1 MNIERYRLAAEY
13 VRDAHVVDCAC
24 GTGFGSATLLQAG
37 ARSVDGVDLDREA
50 LEYAR
55 SRHALPGITFFE
67 ADALRFVPS
76 LAPSVWISVDTI
88 ERLPNP
94 VAYIA
99 RVAQLLPPGGRF
111 IASVPVTVTTDSDQH
126 HLHDFTRASFR
137 ALLRT
142 HGFKEE
148 RTLEQ
153 TRRFTMTD
161 LLSRSPGLRPREHR
175 QGLLAFYARRPRV
188 LGRRLAHTVTKGF
201 VHEYLT
207 VVAVKS

>member
-1 MNIERYRLAAEY
+1 M
-13 VRDAHVVDCAC
+13 
-24 GTGFGSATLLQAG
+24 
-37 ARSVDGVDLDREA
+37 
-50 LEYAR
+50 
-55 SRHALPGITFFE
+55 
-67 ADALRFVPS
+67 
-76 LAPSVWISVDTI
+76 
-88 ERLPNP
+88 ERLPHP
-94 VAYIA
+94 AAYIKH
-99 RVAQLLPPGGRF
+99 VSQLLPQGGRF

-153 TRRFTMTD
+153 TRRFTFAD

-175 QGLLAFYARRPRV
+175 QGLLVFYARRPRV
-188 LGRRLAHTVTKGF
+188 FGQRVAHTMTRGF